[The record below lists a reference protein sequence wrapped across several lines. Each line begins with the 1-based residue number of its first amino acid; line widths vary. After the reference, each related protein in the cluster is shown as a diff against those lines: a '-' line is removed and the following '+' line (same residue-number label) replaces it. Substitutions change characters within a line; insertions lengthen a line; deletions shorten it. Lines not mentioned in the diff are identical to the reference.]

1 MKLKLSS
8 RTPESASES
17 ASLRSARDGENA
29 KPLVLIDY
37 LRRWSE
43 AIRREID
50 TEVMIEDVLPRET
63 AIEVPEE
70 RFAYL
75 LTLVYR
81 FLSLSPKL
89 GDPSV
94 SAEARGEGI
103 AVVLSAKKTGNAPIR
118 LSEREALGVSDH
130 YLRLIAGD
138 LAACG
143 ANWYFDETRDRF
155 SVVISLAPSK
165 ADVSRLLAP
174 IPDGILR
181 AVVSALRDAA
191 KMLRRTF

>member
-8 RTPESASES
+8 RTPEPDPGRT
-17 ASLRSARDGENA
+17 SLRSARDGENA
-29 KPLVLIDY
+29 QPLLLIDY

-43 AIRREID
+43 AIRHEID
-50 TEVMIEDVLPRET
+50 TEVKIEDVLPRET

-75 LTLVYR
+75 LTLIYR

-103 AVVLSAKKTGNAPIR
+103 AVVLSAKKTGNASIR

-155 SVVISLAPSK
+155 SVVISLVSSQ

-181 AVVSALRDAA
+181 AVVSALRDAER
-191 KMLRRTF
+191 MLRRTF